1 MRLASR
7 PAKLQPA
14 EDDKQAEHLPD
25 EIVLEILSHIPHTKE
40 SQSDLWSFC
49 LVKRQWYNV
58 AISRLYEEPWLE
70 GSNFDPFVN
79 TICPSRNLHI
89 KNSELAGLVRVLDLK
104 RIVHQSTKA
113 TTARLLGRTK
123 SNLEVFIAPQSAFA
137 INSFAAL
144 SKCTNLRVLD
154 FSLICEAVSF
164 SSLAHVLAK
173 LPNLK
178 TLYFPR
184 SSSDSASF
192 DASTIAWPP
201 LERLY
206 LSGSIDSNFIRRLL
220 KDDSLSCRL
229 PASLKTLSITHCP
242 RLATHDLTSLIRAVG
257 PQLEVL
263 TVENIRGL
271 RANAMD
277 RVLDF
282 CPHLKLLRV
291 SLDYLTFMFV
301 YRDQEDVRFLDHPL
315 ERLELTDSG
324 NMGWSLD
331 PDEVLK
337 AGDLADAIQDGTI
350 PNLRIIRVSKS
361 ALWHVDDADEMRRL
375 IDTMEETFSKRKAEN
390 PDLDNKVVGVWTM
403 ED

>member
-7 PAKLQPA
+7 PAQLPPA
-14 EDDKQAEHLPD
+14 DHKQAEHLPD
-25 EIVLEILSHIPHTKE
+25 EIVLEILSHIPRTKE
-40 SQSDLWSFC
+40 SQPVLWAFC
-49 LVKRQWYNV
+49 LVKRQWYDV
-58 AISRLYEEPWLE
+58 AISRLYEDPWLE
-70 GSNFDPFVN
+70 GSNFDPFVK
-79 TICPSRNLHI
+79 TICPSRNLHV
-89 KNSELAGLVRVLDLK
+89 KNSELAGLVRVLNLK
-104 RIVHQSTKA
+104 HIVHQSNKA

-123 SNLEVFIAPQSAFA
+123 SSLETFIAPQSAFA
-137 INSFAAL
+137 INCFAAL

-154 FSLICEAVSF
+154 LSLIFEAVSF
-164 SSLAHVLAK
+164 STLAQTLQK
-173 LPNLK
+173 LPNLS

-201 LERLY
+201 IERLY
-206 LSGSIDSNFIRRLL
+206 LSGSIENHFIRRLL
-220 KDDSLSCRL
+220 KDDLLSCRL

-242 RLATHDLTSLIRAVG
+242 RLATHDLTSLVRAVG
-257 PQLEVL
+257 PQLEAL
-263 TVENIRGL
+263 TVESIRGL

-282 CPHLKLLRV
+282 CPRLKLLRV
-291 SLDYLTFMFV
+291 SLDYVTFMFV
-301 YRDQEDVRFLDHPL
+301 YRDQEDEARFLNHPL
-315 ERLELTDSG
+315 ERLDLTDSG

-350 PNLRIIRVSKS
+350 PNLRIIRVSMS

-375 IDTMEETFSKRKAEN
+375 IDTMDDTFNRRKADN
-390 PDLDNKVVGVWTM
+390 PELENKVVGVWTM